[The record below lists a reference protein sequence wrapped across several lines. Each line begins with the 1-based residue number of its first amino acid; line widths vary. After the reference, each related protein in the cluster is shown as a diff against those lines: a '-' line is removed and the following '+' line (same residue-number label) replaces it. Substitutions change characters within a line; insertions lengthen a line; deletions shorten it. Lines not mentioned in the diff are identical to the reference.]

1 MMDSAK
7 AYEAHA
13 HAYLRGRDTSPIGT
27 QVVDQWSRTLRKGAT
42 VIELACG
49 GGYPITRVLNAA
61 GLQIWAVESSPTLVT
76 EFRSRFSSIPVQCA
90 RVQENDFFGRKYQD
104 AIAIGLIFLLS
115 EQEQANL
122 ISRVSEILEPGGRF
136 LFMAPIQFGTWKDM
150 NTGLECKSLGQE
162 RYEELLRN
170 VGLHVV
176 STHRDVGENN
186 YYDAEKIR

>member
-13 HAYLRGRDTSPIGT
+13 YEYLHGRDTSPIGT

-61 GLQIWAVESSPTLVT
+61 GLQLWAVESSPTLVA
-76 EFRSRFSSIPVQCA
+76 EFRSRFPTIPVQCA
-90 RVQENDFFGRKYQD
+90 RVQESDFFGRKYEGV
-104 AIAIGLIFLLS
+104 IAIGLIFLLS

-122 ISRVSEILEPGGRF
+122 ISRVSETLEPGGRF
-136 LFMAPIQFGTWKDM
+136 LFMAPIQIGTWNDM
-150 NTGLECKSLGQE
+150 NTGLECTSLGQD

-176 STHRDVGENN
+176 ATHRDVGENN
-186 YYDAEKIR
+186 YYDAEIIR

>member
-13 HAYLRGRDTSPIGT
+13 HEYLLGRDTSPIGT

-61 GLQIWAVESSPTLVT
+61 GLQLWAVESSPTLVT
-76 EFRSRFSSIPVQCA
+76 EFRSRFPSIPVQCA
-90 RVQENDFFGRKYQD
+90 RVQESDFFGRKYQGT
-104 AIAIGLIFLLS
+104 IAIGLIFLLS

-122 ISRVSEILEPGGRF
+122 ISRVSAILEPGGRF
-136 LFMAPIQFGTWKDM
+136 LFMAPIQIGTWKDM

-162 RYEELLRN
+162 RYEELLKN

-176 STHRDVGENN
+176 ATHRDVGENN
-186 YYDAEKIR
+186 YYDAEKIC

>member
-13 HAYLRGRDTSPIGT
+13 HEYLLGRDTSPIGT

-61 GLQIWAVESSPTLVT
+61 GLHIWAVESSPTLVT
-76 EFRSRFSSIPVQCA
+76 EFRSRFPSIPVQCA
-90 RVQENDFFGRKYQD
+90 RVQESDFFGRKYQG

-115 EQEQANL
+115 KQEQANL

-136 LFMAPIQFGTWKDM
+136 LFMAPIQIGTWKDM

-176 STHRDVGENN
+176 ATHRDVGENN
-186 YYDAEKIR
+186 YYDAEKFC

>member
-13 HAYLRGRDTSPIGT
+13 HEYLLGRDTSPIGA

-61 GLQIWAVESSPTLVT
+61 GLQIWAVESSPTLVAK
-76 EFRSRFSSIPVQCA
+76 FRSRFPSIPAQCA
-90 RVQENDFFGRKYQD
+90 RVQESDFFGRKYQG

-122 ISRVSEILEPGGRF
+122 IFRVSEILEPGGRF
-136 LFMAPIQFGTWKDM
+136 LFMAPIQIGTWKDM

-170 VGLHVV
+170 VSLHVV
-176 STHRDVGENN
+176 ATHRDVGENN
-186 YYDAEKIR
+186 YYDAKKIC

>member
-1 MMDSAK
+1 MDSAK

-13 HAYLRGRDTSPIGT
+13 QEYLRGRDPSPIGT
-27 QVVDQWSRTLRKGAT
+27 QVVDHWSRTLPKGAR

-61 GLQIWAVESSPTLVT
+61 GLQIWAVESSPSLVAA
-76 EFRSRFSSIPVQCA
+76 FRSRFPSIPVQCA
-90 RVQENDFFGRKYQD
+90 RVQESDFFSRKYQG

-115 EQEQANL
+115 EQEQAHL
-122 ISRVSEILEPGGRF
+122 ISQVSEILEPGGRF
-136 LFMAPIQFGTWKDM
+136 LFMAPIQIGTWKDR
-150 NTGLECKSLGQE
+150 NTGLECKSLGQQ

-176 STHRDVGENN
+176 ATHRDVGENN
-186 YYDAEKIR
+186 YYDAEKVC